1 VALTVPIWLH
11 ASSREVETK
20 NVGRLALLA
29 TWALCGCVHTGF
41 VPTSDLLLP
50 ARPEHCAL
58 DVVLDG
64 RPVQPYVV
72 IGRVSVDSTA
82 PGPFAW
88 GENQS
93 VVLRRLESKA
103 CAVGA
108 HVIFDVKAAT
118 SGSWDDD
125 GFPRS
130 TTGSALAAV
139 YVDED
144 GHPLP
149 PPGATVADY

>member
-1 VALTVPIWLH
+1 M
-11 ASSREVETK
+11 K

-29 TWALCGCVHTGF
+29 SWTLSGCVHTGF
-41 VPTSDLLLP
+41 MPTSDVRLP
-50 ARPEHCAL
+50 TRPEHCAL
-58 DVVLDG
+58 DVILDG
-64 RPVQPYVV
+64 RPTQPYVV

-82 PGPFAW
+82 PGLFAL
-88 GENQS
+88 GEKQS
-93 VVLRRLESKA
+93 AVLRRLEAKA

-108 HVIFDVKAAT
+108 HVIFDVNAAT
-118 SGSWDDD
+118 SGKWDDD
-125 GFPRS
+125 GFSRS

-149 PPGATVADY
+149 PPGPAVADY

>member
-1 VALTVPIWLH
+1 M
-11 ASSREVETK
+11 K

-29 TWALCGCVHTGF
+29 SWALSGCVHTGF
-41 VPTSDLLLP
+41 VPTSELLPP
-50 ARPEHCAL
+50 ARPERCAL

-64 RPVQPYVV
+64 HPARPYVV

-82 PGPFAW
+82 PGLFAL

-93 VVLRRLESKA
+93 AVLRRLQAKA

-108 HVIFDVKAAT
+108 HVIFDVNAAT
-118 SGSWDDD
+118 SGNWDDD
-125 GFPRS
+125 GFSRS

-144 GHPLP
+144 GYPLP
-149 PPGATVADY
+149 PPGLVADY